1 MTWDDGSQYVGSF
14 FNGLRDGKGTL
25 YLQDGSE
32 YRGEWELNEMHGQG
46 TRRFVNQDVYVGHY
60 SQGKRCGLGKMHFAN
75 DDLYVGTWQDDK
87 FHGRGKY
94 FLHSRGLALEGN
106 FENGQKTGKFKI
118 QHPNGSLDIF
128 KFHQDR
134 IVGHGVRW
142 NANRDKTWM
151 LSKSHVSDESWYLG
165 QKARQKRIPIVEAVS
180 IGYECEDTGA
190 SPEPL
195 STMVAIATAVPRV
208 NGRAII

>member
-1 MTWDDGSQYVGSF
+1 
-14 FNGLRDGKGTL
+14 
-25 YLQDGSE
+25 
-32 YRGEWELNEMHGQG
+32 MHGQG
-46 TRRFVNQDVYVGHY
+46 TRRFANQDIYVGQY
-60 SQGKRCGLGKMHFAN
+60 SRGKRCGLGKMHFAN
-75 DDLYVGTWQDDK
+75 DDLYVGTWENDK

-106 FENGQKTGKFKI
+106 FENGKKSGKFKI
-118 QHPNGSLDIF
+118 QHPNKSLDIF
-128 KFHQDR
+128 KFQEDR

-151 LSKSHVSDESWYLG
+151 LTKPAHASGESSSWYLG
-165 QKARQKRIPIVEAVS
+165 QKAKQKRIPIVEAVS
-180 IGYECEDTGA
+180 IGYECEDTAA

-195 STMVAIATAVPRV
+195 STMLSLATAGPCV

>member
-1 MTWDDGSQYVGSF
+1 
-14 FNGLRDGKGTL
+14 
-25 YLQDGSE
+25 
-32 YRGEWELNEMHGQG
+32 MHGQG